1 MKKIL
6 FLLLLTK
13 VLFCQSFPD
22 YDKSLNQSFLDLS
35 NQYVLLFVNLK
46 PGDEDINTLFYL
58 RNSQGF
64 KVYNLFLT
72 RGETEEETNSD
83 LYNEKLAAKITT
95 NIDKLFSKINIQN
108 YYLNFKISN
117 FYREKDSVIK
127 SWGGEDTILH
137 YIKKVL
143 NIIKP
148 DIVFINNSNG
158 KHAPLYAPYY
168 LVIKKCFNTIVQNN
182 VNDNDSISNDWKFA
196 KLYIKSEEDKGDIDL
211 YEKNLKNNK
220 FFKQLFNEYKSIYF
234 GIKNNFSNNNKIYS
248 KYNLIYSSVKV
259 KSSKNIVDGLK
270 LDFYK
275 SDDLLK
281 IIKNLT
287 SYSLNDKT
295 KLLDLTTKAD
305 AVVDYYKYF
314 FKNMGA
320 RGDRVV
326 SNIKYDLSVLK
337 YKLLNINILKS
348 ISDSAVCKRQLLKFT
363 IDTIENIK
371 NGKKVITFYSIND
384 NEWVLMR
391 GNDIG
396 KTYDIKYKEPFI
408 MVTPDNIRMN
418 YPKEIY
424 QYDFLTE
431 LPLFEY
437 AITFKTNEK
446 NKSFQYFGREFINVV
461 EQAHFEI
468 FPHFRFIKD
477 STEIGFNLTHFLND
491 PLKNIMPRIM
501 PEDSIIGS
509 FMATKFSVYRK
520 YDNITGRI
528 LFKFNDS
535 LKNGNYKVHFTVGQP
550 IISDIT
556 FKKFNLVYDSII
568 TVGLFTEGKEILDNY
583 FTSLKIKYII
593 NPKKED
599 FSLLNTIIIDENLL
613 FSKSSGFLSQFND
626 FVKNGGNLIVL
637 KQDKIDTVFFN
648 KYFID
653 NSKIG
658 FGLLNDNIE
667 LLDEKTKIFSFP
679 NKITPYDFKDWNL
692 EFSRSLPIKF
702 SKDFNELMYIISDS
716 KKLCGLLYLPLDKG
730 SIFYVPLSLKRQLLT
745 VEPSAYKLLSNLIS
759 FKKE

>member
-6 FLLLLTK
+6 FLLFFTK

-58 RNSQGF
+58 RAIKGF
-64 KVYNLFLT
+64 KVYNLYFT
-72 RGETEEETNSD
+72 RGESEENTNSD
-83 LYNEKLAAKITT
+83 IYNEKLAAKLTSK
-95 NIDKLFSKINIQN
+95 IDKLFSKINIQN
-108 YYLNFKISN
+108 YYLNFKISY
-117 FYREKDSVIK
+117 FYREKDNVIK
-127 SWGGEDTILH
+127 SWGGEDTILY
-137 YIKKVL
+137 YIKKAL

-158 KHAPLYAPYY
+158 KYAPIYAPNY
-168 LVIKKCFNTIVQNN
+168 LVIKKCFTDIVQNS
-182 VNDNDSISNDWKFA
+182 VNYKDSIPNDWKFA
-196 KLYIKSEEDKGDIDL
+196 KLYLKSEEDKGDIDF
-211 YEKNLKNNK
+211 YDKNLKNNK
-220 FFKQLFNEYKSIYF
+220 FFKQLLNEYKSIF
-234 GIKNNFSNNNKIYS
+234 FDIKNNFSNNDKIYS
-248 KYNLIYSSVKV
+248 KFNLIYSSVKV
-259 KSSKNIVDGLK
+259 KNSKNIVDGLK

-275 SDDLLK
+275 SDELLK

-287 SYSLNDKT
+287 SQNINNRT
-295 KLLDLTTKAD
+295 KLLDLASKAD
-305 AVVDYYKYF
+305 AIVDYYKYF

-320 RGDRVV
+320 LGERVI
-326 SNIKYDLSVLK
+326 SNIKFDLSVLK
-337 YKLLNINILKS
+337 YKLLNVNISKS
-348 ISDSAVCKRQLLKFT
+348 LSDSAVCKRQLLKFT

-371 NGKKVITFYSIND
+371 NGTKVITFYSIND

-396 KTYDIKYKEPFI
+396 KTYDIKYKEPFL
-408 MVTPDNIRMN
+408 MVTPDNIRIN

-437 AITFKTNEK
+437 AISFKTNEK

-461 EQAHFEI
+461 QQAHFEI
-468 FPHFRFIKD
+468 FPKYRFIKD

-491 PLKNIMPRIM
+491 PLKNIMPKIL

-528 LFKFNDS
+528 LFKFNNT
-535 LKNGNYKVHFTVGQP
+535 LKSGNYKVHFTVGQP
-550 IISDIT
+550 IISEIT
-556 FKKFNLVYDSII
+556 FKKFDLIYDSLIK
-568 TVGLFTEGKEILDNY
+568 VGLFTEGKEIFDNY

-599 FSLLNTIIIDENLL
+599 FSLLNTILIDENFL
-613 FSKSSGFLSQFND
+613 FSKSSDFLSQFYD
-626 FVKNGGNLIVL
+626 FVKNGGNLIIL
-637 KQDKIDTVFFN
+637 KQDKIDKIFFDN
-648 KYFID
+648 YFID
-653 NSKIG
+653 NTKIG

-679 NKITPYDFKDWNL
+679 NRITPYDFKDWNL
-692 EFSRSLPIKF
+692 ELSRSLPMLF
-702 SKDFNELMYIISDS
+702 SKDFNELMYIKSDS
-716 KKLCGLLYLPLDKG
+716 NKLCGLLYLPLDKG

-745 VEPSAYKLLSNLIS
+745 VQQSAYKFLSNLIS
-759 FKKE
+759 FKKQ